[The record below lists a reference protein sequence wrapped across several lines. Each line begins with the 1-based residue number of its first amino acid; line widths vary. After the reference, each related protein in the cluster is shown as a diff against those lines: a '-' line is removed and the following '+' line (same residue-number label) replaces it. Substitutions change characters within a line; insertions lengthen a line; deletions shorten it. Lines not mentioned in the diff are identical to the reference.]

1 MENLGFHLPISE
13 PITVFGIT
21 LLVIFIVPLVFSK
34 LKLPGIIGLIIA
46 GMILGTSGLNILDK
60 ERSIELLGNVGL
72 IYLMFLAGLELEVGS
87 FLKNQRKNITFGL
100 LTFTIPFLFGFA
112 ICKYF
117 LGFGYL
123 PSLLIA
129 SMFSTQTMISFPI
142 VSRLRLTKTLPVEI
156 SIGGTIITDT
166 LVLLIF
172 VIITSLSANS
182 GLNGFLLLI
191 PKILAFVL
199 FIILLLPRFTHW
211 FLRNLSSDQMAQY
224 VFVLATVFTTSA
236 IARFLGIEPIIGAF
250 LAGIVLN
257 RQIPPSAMLMNRIE
271 FIGNALFIPIFLFY
285 VGMLIDL
292 KAFVSGYESLEL
304 SAILISF
311 AIISKWLAAYLTQ
324 KIFKL
329 KTLDRQLIF
338 GLSTAHAAATIAII
352 LVGYKI
358 GIVDINVLNAT
369 IVVIFASCVVSAMV
383 TERAARSYA
392 VAFPAV
398 KFKPSDTEK
407 VLIPVANPSNIEH
420 LIEFAGYVSERT
432 KKNPITLLRVVKDE
446 TEISKVNDL
455 AAKAEEISH
464 SFGVDTEWAVRVDV
478 NISSGIV
485 RAAKEMLASKIIMG
499 WSGKYISSRRWIF
512 GTILEGVLAEV
523 KQPVYICSLKQPID
537 QISQVHI
544 LIPSNAE
551 FDPDFK
557 NYMKSLE
564 RIIKKTHREVTLIVD
579 RIHSENVLA
588 EIPSTISKL
597 KPAVKEIRKWEE
609 GFNHLKDI
617 DTNAL
622 GIIISAR
629 KGTIAYNNDIQNT
642 LLLTSQIISD
652 KNIVII
658 YPAIHGTSIID
669 SRSLLSGTGR
679 VVAEN

>member
-100 LTFTIPFLFGFA
+100 FTFTIPFLFGFT

-383 TERAARSYA
+383 TERAAR
-392 VAFPAV
+392 
-398 KFKPSDTEK
+398 
-407 VLIPVANPSNIEH
+407 
-420 LIEFAGYVSERT
+420 
-432 KKNPITLLRVVKDE
+432 
-446 TEISKVNDL
+446 
-455 AAKAEEISH
+455 
-464 SFGVDTEWAVRVDV
+464 
-478 NISSGIV
+478 
-485 RAAKEMLASKIIMG
+485 
-499 WSGKYISSRRWIF
+499 
-512 GTILEGVLAEV
+512 
-523 KQPVYICSLKQPID
+523 
-537 QISQVHI
+537 
-544 LIPSNAE
+544 
-551 FDPDFK
+551 
-557 NYMKSLE
+557 
-564 RIIKKTHREVTLIVD
+564 
-579 RIHSENVLA
+579 
-588 EIPSTISKL
+588 
-597 KPAVKEIRKWEE
+597 
-609 GFNHLKDI
+609 
-617 DTNAL
+617 
-622 GIIISAR
+622 
-629 KGTIAYNNDIQNT
+629 
-642 LLLTSQIISD
+642 
-652 KNIVII
+652 
-658 YPAIHGTSIID
+658 
-669 SRSLLSGTGR
+669 
-679 VVAEN
+679 

>member
-1 MENLGFHLPISE
+1 MESSGLHLPISE

-21 LLVIFIVPLVFSK
+21 LLVIFIIPLFFSK

-46 GMILGTSGLNILDK
+46 GMILGTTGLNVLDK
-60 ERSIELLGNVGL
+60 NGSIELLGNVGL

-87 FLKNQRKNITFGL
+87 FLKNQYKNITFGL
-100 LTFTIPFLFGFA
+100 LTFSIPFIFGFV
-112 ICKYF
+112 ICNHILKYDI
-117 LGFGYL
+117 L

-129 SMFSTQTMISFPI
+129 SMFSTQTMIAFPI

-172 VIITSLSANS
+172 VIITSLSNNT
-182 GLNGFLLLI
+182 GINEFLLLI
-191 PKILAFVL
+191 PKILFFVFL
-199 FIILLLPRFTHW
+199 VILILPRVTLW
-211 FLRNLSSDQMAQY
+211 FLKNLSSDQLAQY

-271 FIGNALFIPIFLFY
+271 FIGNALFIPFFLFY

-292 KAFVSGYESLEL
+292 KAFVSGYESIEL

-311 AIISKWLAAYLTQ
+311 AIISKWLAAFITQ
-324 KIFKL
+324 KIFGL
-329 KTLDRQLIF
+329 KALDRQLIF

-369 IVVIFASCVVSAMV
+369 IVVIFVSCVVSAMV
-383 TERAARSYA
+383 TEKAAKSYA
-392 VAFPAV
+392 IAFPAIR
-398 KFKPSDTEK
+398 FKPTDSEK

-420 LIEFAGYVSERT
+420 LIEFAEYVSERA
-432 KKNPITLLRVVKDE
+432 KKNPITLLRVVKDDD
-446 TEISKVNDL
+446 EIQKVQDL
-455 AAKAEEISH
+455 VAKAEDISH
-464 SFGVDTEWAVRVDV
+464 NFGIETEWAVRVDV

-512 GTILEGVLAEV
+512 GTILEGVLADV
-523 KQPVYICSLKQPID
+523 KQPVYICRLKQPIE
-537 QISQVHI
+537 QFSQVFI

-557 NYMKSLE
+557 NYMHSIEK
-564 RIIKKTHREVTLIVD
+564 IIKKTRQKVTIIVD
-579 RIHSENVLA
+579 RIHAENVMA
-588 EIPSTISKL
+588 ELPPAYSKV
-597 KPAVKEIRKWEE
+597 KPTVVEIRKWVD
-609 GFNHLKDI
+609 GFNHLKSI

-622 GIIISAR
+622 AIIISAR
-629 KGTIAYNNDIQNT
+629 RGTIAYNSDIQNT

-652 KNIVII
+652 KNVVIV

-679 VVAEN
+679 VITEN